1 MNNLEKIGE
10 NLYSF
15 KICLADTKVDSDY
28 ERFTI
33 SALDKMADLYRGRT
47 GFMEVQGKSY
57 KPRISQAWIDLDYR
71 NDYEPKLYAIACCI
85 INSDDVKTVDEYLD
99 THKEISISCSV
110 LSRRCSICGVD
121 KAKKSCK
128 HCKGKNYQDGFITK
142 TCVIE
147 LSDIT
152 DVYEWAFVEKC
163 DNEYRYNSKKQKR
176 NTKGY

>member
-1 MNNLEKIGE
+1 MNNLEMIGE
-10 NLYSF
+10 NLYCF
-15 KICLADTKVDSDY
+15 KIYLADTKVDSDY

-33 SALDKMADLYRGRT
+33 SALGEMADLCRGRT

-57 KPRISQAWIDLDYR
+57 KPRISQVWVDFDYR
-71 NDYEPKLYAIACCI
+71 NDYEPNLYAIAYCI
-85 INSDDVKTVDEYLD
+85 INPDDVKIVDEYLD

-110 LSRRCSICGVD
+110 LSRRCSICGVN
-121 KAKKSCK
+121 KAKESCK
-128 HCKGKNYQDGFITK
+128 HRKGKNYQDGFITK

-163 DNEYRYNSKKQKR
+163 DNE
-176 NTKGY
+176 

>member
-1 MNNLEKIGE
+1 MNMNNLEKIGE

-57 KPRISQAWIDLDYR
+57 KPRISQAWVDLDYR
-71 NDYEPKLYAIACCI
+71 NDYEPKLYAIAHCI

-128 HCKGKNYQDGFITK
+128 HCKGKSYSLFVNRAGFITK

-163 DNEYRYNSKKQKR
+163 DNE
-176 NTKGY
+176 